1 MGKMK
6 RKAVGLLNRIQ
17 FIDLAQAVTVSPPRR
32 KEWLRK
38 YLHRAVDGGKFPSY
52 RHFRNAIPSIYGVS
66 RGLDLSPPV
75 DRKSLEKHIRI
86 ACSGVDEGIN
96 VDAALTLF
104 DLVRPLRYLA
114 YDHPPRN
121 LPLGLKRTAA
131 IGLEFYMVKDET
143 PIFQFPFPRRERLD
157 DHTITILL
165 SIIHHA
171 YSTDDFEEAR
181 VELADLSCDF
191 ETSESRRE
199 RLPRVRCPRI
209 VRLPKESLI
218 SMDDLAPEIQS
229 VHDLL
234 LELGDEPDPT

>member
-1 MGKMK
+1 MK

-17 FIDLAQAVTVSPPRR
+17 FIDLAQAVTVSPLRR

-38 YLHRAVDGGKFPSY
+38 YLHRAVGGGKFPSY
-52 RHFRNAIPSIYGVS
+52 RYFRNAIPSIYGVT
-66 RGLDLSPPV
+66 RGLDLSPPI
-75 DRKSLEKHIRI
+75 DRKSLEKNIRI
-86 ACSGVDEGIN
+86 ACNGVDENIN
-96 VDAALTLF
+96 LDAALTLF

-121 LPLGLKRTAA
+121 LSLGLKRTAA
-131 IGLEFYMVKDET
+131 IGLELYLVKDET

-165 SIIHHA
+165 SLIHHA

-181 VELADLSCDF
+181 VELADLSCNF
-191 ETSESRRE
+191 ETAESRRE
-199 RLPRVRCPRI
+199 KLPRIRCPRI

>member
-1 MGKMK
+1 MK

-17 FIDLAQAVTVSPPRR
+17 FIDLAQAVTISRLLR

-52 RHFRNAIPSIYGVS
+52 RHFRGAIASIYGVT

-75 DRKSLEKHIRI
+75 DRESLEKHIRI
-86 ACSGVDEGIN
+86 ACNGVDEDIN

-104 DLVRPLRYLA
+104 DLVRPQNYLA

-131 IGLEFYMVKDET
+131 IGLELYLVKDQS

-191 ETSESRRE
+191 ETSAGRRDK
-199 RLPRVRCPRI
+199 LPRVRCPRI
-209 VRLPKESLI
+209 VQLHRDNLI
-218 SMDDLAPEIQS
+218 SMDDLAPEIQN

-234 LELGDEPDPT
+234 LELGDEPEPT